1 MLSPPGSRRS
11 WTAADCLPTD
21 METSGY
27 SARQRRAINQVWTA
41 CGDYKFEPQFLAMQ
55 SDGQPDLYM
64 NCVIGLVHKWFGD
77 ELPKQLFAAWAGDA
91 RQAVYDDLA
100 WLALENAVYEKE
112 LPKRPALAALR
123 QAHASAFF
131 ESEYQLSRQE
141 WMARNQLVYTMQAAR
156 WRRVLGRADPV
167 MTPYES
173 GLAAALSP
181 EKAPAA
187 EQLKAEILSIYA
199 KFNLFDGTVHQRAA
213 LHLHLDGLLAKLATK
228 AMPTQMIKTDRVTV
242 EHSSSVDAVG
252 GGLAVDKRRA
262 HITLKQNAAQDRAYI
277 ESCFGRSLYPPERLR
292 KAEQELCVGDHLGCH
307 LWFSAG
313 VPSPEQAPTPEAKHL
328 AEQAELQ
335 ADRNRA
341 YYAKNRELH
350 RSVVLRLTEQI
361 RNCILVHQQP
371 NARVARSGNVDPGR
385 VWRAPLLNDDRV
397 FLCAE
402 EENHP
407 AFTVDLLLDASAS
420 RLHCQEVI
428 AAQGSILAES
438 LANCGIPVRVSAF
451 SSLRG
456 YTVLRVLKD
465 FADKNRQNINRYFA
479 SGWNRDGLAL
489 LAAGDLLDFA
499 PGPAPRHL
507 LILLTD
513 ASPND
518 SRRIPP
524 SPENPLGC
532 GYEDAAGV
540 ADAAAQ
546 VRVLQCKGIRVSAVF
561 MGEDRSAADAARI
574 YGKNMARIRGMDQL
588 ARAAGRLIQNEIREL
603 GD

>member
-1 MLSPPGSRRS
+1 MDAQSY
-11 WTAADCLPTD
+11 TAQ
-21 METSGY
+21 E
-27 SARQRRAINQVWTA
+27 RRAANQVWA
-41 CGDYKFEPQFLAMQ
+41 AAGAYGFEPLFLARYT
-55 SDGQPDLYM
+55 DGTTDFYM
-64 NCVIGLVHKWFGD
+64 NTVVGLIHKYY
-77 ELPKQLFAAWAGDA
+77 GDA
-91 RQAVYDDLA
+91 LIRSVFDAWDGDLRQTMLDDMT
-100 WLALENAVYEKE
+100 WLYLENAAYRLE
-112 LPKRPALAALR
+112 LPRRPVLEALR
-123 QAHASAFF
+123 HAHADYFF
-131 ESEYQLSRQE
+131 AIQYKLSRQE
-141 WMARNQLVYTMQAAR
+141 WMAKNQLVYTMQAAR

-173 GLAAALSP
+173 GLAAALAP
-181 EKAPAA
+181 EHVPEP

-371 NARVARSGNVDPGR
+371 NARVARSGNLNAGR
-385 VWRAPLLNDDRV
+385 IWRAPLLNDDRV

-402 EENHP
+402 EENQP
-407 AFTVDLLLDASAS
+407 SFTVDLLLDASAS

-428 AAQGSILAES
+428 AAQGSILAQS
-438 LANCGIPVRVSAF
+438 LAACGIPVRVSSF

-456 YTVLRVLKD
+456 YTVLRVLKG
-465 FADKNRQNINRYFA
+465 FADKNLQNINL
-479 SGWNRDGLAL
+479 S
-489 LAAGDLLDFA
+489 
-499 PGPAPRHL
+499 
-507 LILLTD
+507 LIH
-513 ASPND
+513 
-518 SRRIPP
+518 I
-524 SPENPLGC
+524 
-532 GYEDAAGV
+532 
-540 ADAAAQ
+540 
-546 VRVLQCKGIRVSAVF
+546 
-561 MGEDRSAADAARI
+561 
-574 YGKNMARIRGMDQL
+574 
-588 ARAAGRLIQNEIREL
+588 
-603 GD
+603 